1 MYVAMIAVDCLFIQ
15 VRRRVVLSRIEQLI
29 RVVRNVC
36 IQLIVPICGFIGRI
50 CLQQIVS
57 PSRARLN
64 LDNNGLA

>member
-1 MYVAMIAVDCLFIQ
+1 MYVAMIAVDYLFIQ
-15 VRRRVVLSRIEQLI
+15 VRRRVVLSRIEQLL
-29 RVVRNVC
+29 VRNVC

>member
-15 VRRRVVLSRIEQLI
+15 VRRRVVLSRIEQLL
-29 RVVRNVC
+29 VRNVC

>member
-1 MYVAMIAVDCLFIQ
+1 MYVAMIAVDFFFIQ
-15 VRRRVVLSRIEQLI
+15 VRRRVILSWIEQLL
-29 RVVRNVC
+29 VRNVC

>member
-1 MYVAMIAVDCLFIQ
+1 MIAVDCLFIQ
-15 VRRRVVLSRIEQLI
+15 VRRRVVLSRIEQLL
-29 RVVRNVC
+29 VRNVC